1 MALVNCPSCGKR
13 VSSKAKDCPHCQF
26 VFAGNSKED
35 IEREAARL
43 RQEKSDKLVSQS
55 MLALVLS
62 IAAFVYLFFQQPLA
76 NSWQRSTALLVIGIG
91 LVWFVIN
98 RVRLIMLKRKR

>member
-1 MALVNCPSCGKR
+1 
-13 VSSKAKDCPHCQF
+13 
-26 VFAGNSKED
+26 
-35 IEREAARL
+35 
-43 RQEKSDKLVSQS
+43 
-55 MLALVLS
+55 MLALLLS

-76 NSWQRSTALLVIGIG
+76 NSWQRSAALLFIGIG